1 MSKRSSFD
9 IIGLEDN
16 LDHHDHQQSYVISI
30 RDAEGPQ
37 MLRVKFDPLGPLK
50 PCIVNTTIIIIII
63 IINFIFVIIGIC
75 RLSGLDQ
82 HHLQKKVLFLLN
94 HNHHHSD
101 AS

>member
-50 PCIVNTTIIIIII
+50 HCIVNTTIIITRPWPAYGRHGLARSSGGDQSGRINSSHSIIEELA
-63 IINFIFVIIGIC
+63 
-75 RLSGLDQ
+75 R
-82 HHLQKKVLFLLN
+82 
-94 HNHHHSD
+94 SD
-101 AS
+101 

>member
-9 IIGLEDN
+9 IIGLEDH
-16 LDHHDHQQSYVISI
+16 LDHLDHQQSYVISI

-63 IINFIFVIIGIC
+63 INVIFVIIGIS
-75 RLSGLDQ
+75 RLSG
-82 HHLQKKVLFLLN
+82 
-94 HNHHHSD
+94 
-101 AS
+101 

>member
-16 LDHHDHQQSYVISI
+16 QQSYVISI

-75 RLSGLDQ
+75 RLSGQYLDQ
-82 HHLQKKVLFLLN
+82 HHLQKKLLFLLN
-94 HNHHHSD
+94 HNNHHSD